1 VGGAQQVSAATFADF
16 DYVALGHLHRP
27 QHCGSD
33 AVRYAGSL
41 LKYSFAE
48 HDHHKSV
55 CVVDIGPR
63 GSAPGDAGRA
73 GRAAVAVETV
83 ALSPRRDV
91 RRLEGT
97 LAELLAR
104 GPSDPHNDDYVL
116 ASLLDRGA
124 LLDPIGQLRAVYP
137 NALSIERPVYE
148 AAGAGEPRRPRPGSV
163 GDLELFGTFFR
174 YATGDDLTA
183 AERSELAAVVDAL
196 DRRRREAG
204 A

>member
-1 VGGAQQVSAATFADF
+1 
-16 DYVALGHLHRP
+16 
-27 QHCGSD
+27 
-33 AVRYAGSL
+33 VRYAGSL

-48 HDHHKSV
+48 HAHDKSV
-55 CVVDIGPR
+55 CVADIGAR
-63 GSAPGDAGRA
+63 GSAPGKAGQA
-73 GRAAVAVETV
+73 GRAAVSVETV

-91 RRLEGT
+91 RRVEGT
-97 LAELLAR
+97 LAELLER
-104 GPSDPHNDDYVL
+104 GASDPRSDDYVL

-137 NALSIERPVYE
+137 NALSIERPLYE
-148 AAGAGEPRRPRPGSV
+148 AIGSGELHRPRPGSV

-174 YATGDDLTA
+174 YATGDEISP
-183 AERSELAAVVDAL
+183 AEHAELAAVIDAL

>member
-1 VGGAQQVSAATFADF
+1 M
-16 DYVALGHLHRP
+16 
-27 QHCGSD
+27 
-33 AVRYAGSL
+33 RYAGSL

-48 HDHHKSV
+48 AAHDKSV
-55 CVVDIGPR
+55 CVVEIGPR
-63 GSAPGDAGRA
+63 GGEAGPA
-73 GRAAVAVETV
+73 GRAAVSVETV

-104 GPSDPHNDDYVL
+104 GPADPRRDDYVL

-137 NALSIERPVYE
+137 NALSIERPLFE
-148 AAGAGEPRRPRPGSV
+148 AVGDGELRRPRPGSV

-174 YATGDDLTA
+174 YATGEDLPA
-183 AERSELAAVVDAL
+183 ADQAELSAVIDAL
-196 DRRRREAG
+196 ERRRREAG
-204 A
+204 G